1 MMLLPLALAAAAT
14 VLPAC
19 TAPSS
24 EATPPISA
32 TAATP
37 ASRDITKILSA
48 ERGAQ
53 ASKLHPFATTGP
65 AYAPLKDVFP
75 VGKIGGIAI
84 DTARGVAARSPSPAA
99 STRKLPIEIWYPA
112 VSGPI
117 SSQDTFWALARGGHF
132 PLVVFA
138 PGFDSNPDTY
148 QPFLHAIAAQGFIV
162 AAPVFPIEAS
172 IAGAAPASRS
182 NAEILN
188 QMYDMS
194 AVISQMLAYA
204 RQPGNFLGAA
214 MSQTQIGIIGHSDGA
229 MTVAGMTMSTSYNDP
244 RIKAAI
250 VMNGAGPLGLT
261 WNKRKVVPTMVEQ
274 STGDPYNAPSNSQ
287 WLFSHVT
294 GSRDYLTVDGPY
306 HIWPLIGNDEVSD
319 LVRRSVIT
327 NLDLTLKSPGWPTWW
342 AMVAAA
348 NTPGYTALKFATS

>member
-19 TAPSS
+19 TAPSTA
-24 EATPPISA
+24 ATPPISA
-32 TAATP
+32 VAASST
-37 ASRDITKILSA
+37 SRDITKILNT
-48 ERGAQ
+48 ERGAH
-53 ASKLHPFATTGP
+53 ASKLHPFATTGNT
-65 AYAPLKDVFP
+65 YVPLKDVFP
-75 VGKIGGIAI
+75 VGKAGGYAV
-84 DTARGVAARSPSPAA
+84 DSARGVAARSPLPAA
-99 STRKLPIEIWYPA
+99 STRTLPIEIWYPA
-112 VSGPI
+112 SSGPI
-117 SSQDTFWALARGGHF
+117 SSTDTFWAIARNGHF

-138 PGFDSNPDTY
+138 PGFNANPDTY

-172 IAGAAPASRS
+172 IDGAAPASRS
-182 NAEILN
+182 NTEILN

-204 RQPGNFLGAA
+204 RQPGNFLGGA
-214 MSQTQIGIIGHSDGA
+214 MSQTQIGVIGHSDGA
-229 MTVAGMTMSTSYNDP
+229 MTVAGMTMSTSYSDP

-250 VMNGAGPLGLT
+250 VMNGAGPMGLT

-274 STGDPYNAPSNSQ
+274 ATGDPYNAPSNSQ
-287 WLFSHVT
+287 WLFGHVA
-294 GSRDYLTVDGPY
+294 GSRDYLSVSGPY
-306 HIWPLIGNDEVSD
+306 HIWPLIGDDKVSD

-348 NTPGYTALKFATS
+348 NTPGYTALKFAAS